1 MNKNKLHKRKLRR
14 IIRIII
20 FLLFIF
26 LVTICI
32 LFLCSITIF
41 KKQQVI
47 LTPVGSV
54 KNVAQEDNQK
64 MSPQVSDTMQKLF
77 DQYHL
82 SVDSINTGTDS
93 AMHILFKGGQ
103 EIIFSENKAIETQ
116 IASLQLIMNRLTIEG
131 KQFNRIDLRFDNPV
145 ITF

>member
-93 AMHILFKGGQ
+93 AMHVLFKNGQ
-103 EIIFSENKAIETQ
+103 EIIFSENKAIEAQ
-116 IASLQLIMNRLTIEG
+116 IASLQLIINRLTIEG
-131 KQFNRIDLRFDNPV
+131 KQFSRIDLRFDNPV
-145 ITF
+145 INF